1 MMPGVRRLLGDPAAV
16 CTWLLVTLA
25 GVVAALVVGD
35 PVWALVGW
43 VAGGLAAVVVVPVR
57 SRRGR

>member
-1 MMPGVRRLLGDPAAV
+1 MMPGVRRLLGDPAV

-35 PVWALVGW
+35 PVWALVCW
-43 VAGGLAAVVVVPVR
+43 VAGGLAAVVVAPVR